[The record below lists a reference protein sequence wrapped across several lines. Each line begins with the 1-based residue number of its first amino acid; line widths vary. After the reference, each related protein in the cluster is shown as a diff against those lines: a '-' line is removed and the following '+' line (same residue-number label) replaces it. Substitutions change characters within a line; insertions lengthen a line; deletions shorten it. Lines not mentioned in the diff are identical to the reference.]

1 MVSNLFIIALT
12 ITILLTIKKF
22 TTRKPKDMV
31 AINKIVPQLK
41 KLISSNKVFIAHKSY
56 CPYCHSTLS
65 LIREKIDEQI
75 VKKEDV
81 YLLELDTMEDGDD
94 WQDALQELS
103 GQRTVP
109 NVYINAKHIGG
120 NSDLQALNKSGQ
132 LDALLK

>member
-1 MVSNLFIIALT
+1 MITTVIFIIIT
-12 ITILLTIKKF
+12 MTILAYLNKF
-22 TTRKPKDMV
+22 FRRKPKNMV
-31 AINKIVPQLK
+31 AINKIIPQLK
-41 KLISSNKVFIAHKSY
+41 QLINSNKVFIAHKTY

-75 VKKEDV
+75 IKKDDV

-120 NSDLQALNKSGQ
+120 NSDLQSLNKSGK
-132 LDALLK
+132 LDSLLK

>member
-1 MVSNLFIIALT
+1 MVSNLFIIVLT

-132 LDALLK
+132 LDAILK

>member
-1 MVSNLFIIALT
+1 MVSNLFIIVLT